1 MISAMIYKDFS
12 IIKRTAATYLLMMLF
27 YFGMTIGGVFQGTGM
42 MNMFASVLAIAV
54 PLSGFAFDEQARW
67 EKYAIT
73 LPLGRKGVV
82 QAKYMMALLL
92 TVCAGLLIVLMNLII
107 FAFFPSRIASLP
119 AALLTVVG
127 MMAGCTLVQ
136 SLLIPPCMK
145 YGVQKARVI
154 LIIVFATTA
163 AVMVPLSMSVFFPM
177 WARSIISGLS
187 QAMLG
192 QIAAVV
198 LAAFVAA
205 VLLMFVSYRL
215 SLRIYEK
222 KEF

>member
-1 MISAMIYKDFS
+1 MISAMIYKDFA
-12 IIKRTAATYLLMMLF
+12 IIKRTAGMYALMILF

-42 MNMFASVLAIAV
+42 INGFATTFAIAL
-54 PLSGFAFDEQARW
+54 PLSCFALDEQARW

-73 LPLGRKGVV
+73 LPLGRRGVL
-82 QAKYMMALLL
+82 QAKYVIALLL
-92 TVCAGLLIVLMNLII
+92 TVGMGLLIALMNLAI
-107 FAFFPSRIASLP
+107 FAFFPSRIDNLP
-119 AALLTVVG
+119 ASLLTVVG
-127 MMAGCTLVQ
+127 MMAGCMLMQ

-154 LIIVFATTA
+154 LIIIFATTA

-177 WARSIISGLS
+177 WARVAISGLR

-198 LAAFVAA
+198 LAALAAA
-205 VLLMFVSYRL
+205 VLLMFVSYRI